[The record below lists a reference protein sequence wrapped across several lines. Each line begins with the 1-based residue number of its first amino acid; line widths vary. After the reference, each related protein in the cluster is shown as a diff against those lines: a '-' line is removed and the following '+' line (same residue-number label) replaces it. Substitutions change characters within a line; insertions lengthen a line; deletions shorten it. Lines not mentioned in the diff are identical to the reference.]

1 MPSGNKR
8 SHVLKQTCRKNCLQL
23 LFIPNFFFSV
33 KYSSL
38 LIISKHCTKKW
49 SFLLRISVHVMKST
63 FGFGHTY
70 WRNSSWK
77 TSFFV
82 QWKVTTFMKSSKA
95 VRKSFA
101 EVYNKKANLK
111 FLESLQDNSSVIV
124 SFLIKL
130 QTENL
135 QFHYNRGYGRI
146 IFWWISQ
153 IFQEH
158 LFIEHLQIIFI
169 SEEAK
174 LMNIW

>member
-1 MPSGNKR
+1 MPRGNKR
-8 SHVLKQTCRKNCLQL
+8 SYVLKQTCRKNCLQL

-49 SFLLRISVHVMKST
+49 SFLLRISSVHVTKSA
-63 FGFGHTY
+63 FRFGHTY

-111 FLESLQDNSSVIV
+111 FLESLQDNSSVTV

-153 IFQEH
+153 ILKNTFSSN
-158 LFIEHLQIIFI
+158 IFRT
-169 SEEAK
+169 SSS
-174 LMNIW
+174 LRRQNL

>member
-1 MPSGNKR
+1 MSP
-8 SHVLKQTCRKNCLQL
+8 VAFYT
-23 LFIPNFFFSV
+23 NFFLFCE
-33 KYSSL
+33 
-38 LIISKHCTKKW
+38 ISITPYYQQTLHKKW
-49 SFLLRISVHVMKST
+49 SFLLQISSVHMTKST

-95 VRKSFA
+95 VRKRFA
-101 EVYNKKANLK
+101 EVNNKKANLK
-111 FLESLQDNSSVIV
+111 FFESLQGNSSVTV

-153 IFQEH
+153 ISQEY
-158 LFIEHLQIIFI
+158 LFIEHL
-169 SEEAK
+169 
-174 LMNIW
+174 